1 MRISFSSRFVSPLS
15 VLIKR
20 RTLFASA
27 LSLMYLPSQAQVGI
41 GTTQPQA
48 MLHVHDGS
56 VMSSTPQL
64 APDNNPF
71 YDPGFPDP
79 VEFKMKWFHD
89 KGAFRSIGE
98 RVGNGGFDPQVV
110 GKYSFAS
117 GFEAFATGLGASAFG
132 LKTLASGTA
141 SFASGASSQ
150 ASAFCTFAHGE
161 SAIASGANSLALG
174 TLVST
179 NGKPGAFVFGDNTKN
194 LQLASSADNQISMR
208 FSGGYQ
214 FFTNSSLNVGV
225 SLAPGG
231 NSWQVMSDV
240 NKKEN
245 FSPVDGEAF
254 LEKIGRMTLS
264 SWNYKGQDPKY
275 FRHYGPMAQD
285 FFEAFGHDGYGTIG
299 TDTTINQ
306 ADLEGVNLIAVQA
319 LVRRTQQ
326 LREKNRALLLE
337 VEKIKMQLAGNGP
350 DSATRKRR
358 KVLLSKRYED
368 IPIRFNHE
376 EI

>member
-1 MRISFSSRFVSPLS
+1 MKVKITDSSVFSVDFSLKKS
-15 VLIKR
+15 VLLVFGIV
-20 RTLFASA
+20 L
-27 LSLMYLPSQAQVGI
+27 LHLPLKAQVGI
-41 GTTQPQA
+41 GTTQPED

-56 VMSSTPQL
+56 ILAGTPPL
-64 APDNNPF
+64 APDNSPY
-71 YDPGFPDP
+71 YDPNFPDP

-117 GFEAFATGLGASAFG
+117 GFEAFATGLGATAFG

-141 SFASGASSQ
+141 SFAGGENSSASG
-150 ASAFCTFAHGE
+150 FCTFAHGE
-161 SAIASGANSLALG
+161 SAIASGANSVALG

-179 NGKPGAFVFGDNTKN
+179 NGKKGSFVFGDANKN
-194 LQLASSADNQISMR
+194 LQLASSVDNEMSMR

-214 FFTNSSLNVGV
+214 FYSNAAHSTGV
-225 SLAPGG
+225 RLDAGG
-231 NSWQVMSDV
+231 NSWVLLCDR

-254 LEKIGRMTLS
+254 LEKIEKMPLS
-264 SWNYKGQDPKY
+264 SWNYKGQDPKH

-285 FFEAFGHDGYGTIG
+285 FFKAFGHDSYGTIG

-306 ADLEGVNLIAVQA
+306 ADLEGVNLIGVQA
-319 LVRRTQQ
+319 LAKRTQQ
-326 LREKNRALLLE
+326 LREKHSELLRE
-337 VEKIKMQLAGNGP
+337 IESIKTQLANNEP
-350 DSATRKRR
+350 SPATRKRR
-358 KVLLSKRYED
+358 KVLLTKR
-368 IPIRFNHE
+368 
-376 EI
+376 

>member
-1 MRISFSSRFVSPLS
+1 MKFSSRHKLAIVVGAAMVLFLS
-15 VLIKR
+15 SSI
-20 RTLFASA
+20 SN
-27 LSLMYLPSQAQVGI
+27 AQVGI

-56 VMSSTPQL
+56 ILSTTPQL
-64 APDNNPF
+64 APDNNP
-71 YDPGFPDP
+71 YYNPAFPDP

-98 RVGNGGFDPQVV
+98 RVGNGGFDPQVI

-117 GFEAFATGLGASAFG
+117 GFESFATGLGATAFG
-132 LKTLASGTA
+132 LKTLASGRA
-141 SFASGASSQ
+141 SFASGENSS
-150 ASAFCTFAHGE
+150 ATAFCTFAHGE
-161 SAIASGANSLALG
+161 SAIASGVNSVALG

-179 NGKPGAFVFGDNTKN
+179 NGKAGAFVFGDNTKN
-194 LQLASSADNQISMR
+194 LQLASSSDNQISMR

-214 FFTNSSLNVGV
+214 FFTNSLLNTGV

-231 NSWQVMSDV
+231 NSWQILSDV
-240 NKKEN
+240 NRKEN

-254 LEKIGRMTLS
+254 LKKIGDMPLS
-264 SWNYKGQDPKY
+264 SWNYIGQDPKQ

-285 FFEAFGHDGYGTIG
+285 FFKAFGYDSYGTIG

-319 LVRRTQQ
+319 LVKRTQQ
-326 LREKNRALLLE
+326 LREKHRELLLE
-337 VEKIKMQLAGNGP
+337 IESIKTQLANNEP
-350 DSATRKRR
+350 SPATRKRR
-358 KVLLSKRYED
+358 KVLLTKR
-368 IPIRFNHE
+368 
-376 EI
+376 